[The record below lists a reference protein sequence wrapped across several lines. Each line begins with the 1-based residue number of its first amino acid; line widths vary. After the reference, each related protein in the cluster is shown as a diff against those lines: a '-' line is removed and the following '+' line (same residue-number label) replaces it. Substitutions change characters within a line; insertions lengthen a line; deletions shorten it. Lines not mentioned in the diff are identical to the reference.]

1 MKEEKTRMKFLII
14 NDIHNRIQNVRKV
27 ISKVKSE
34 KFDYVLC
41 CGNII
46 TLPTG
51 DNADKNRIESL
62 IPVMKSIFLE
72 IENIA
77 PIIWVP
83 GNHDA
88 YSFFTN
94 YFEEISSKSQNIHKK
109 FKKIANNLYIVGLG
123 GSTPILAGGKWN
135 KDFIPFQDMDF
146 SQINYPGY
154 PYNADSND
162 YIESDKMLL
171 DDLNEVLNEGK
182 KTWENSQL
190 IFLTHTGPLFSFTNS
205 LEEEGDYLYLGS
217 NNLGQVFK
225 NEQNSLI
232 NIHGHSH
239 FSEGFETLRPGKYIF
254 NPGANYNGNYGKLEI
269 MKNKEGKWDVLSN
282 SIEYV

>member
-88 YSFFTN
+88 YSFLLIILKKYLQKAKIFTKN
-94 YFEEISSKSQNIHKK
+94 LKK
-109 FKKIANNLYIVGLG
+109 LQIIYI
-123 GSTPILAGGKWN
+123 
-135 KDFIPFQDMDF
+135 
-146 SQINYPGY
+146 
-154 PYNADSND
+154 
-162 YIESDKMLL
+162 
-171 DDLNEVLNEGK
+171 
-182 KTWENSQL
+182 
-190 IFLTHTGPLFSFTNS
+190 
-205 LEEEGDYLYLGS
+205 
-217 NNLGQVFK
+217 
-225 NEQNSLI
+225 
-232 NIHGHSH
+232 
-239 FSEGFETLRPGKYIF
+239 
-254 NPGANYNGNYGKLEI
+254 
-269 MKNKEGKWDVLSN
+269 
-282 SIEYV
+282 